1 MGWRIISPGRW
12 ALFYDHPKKP
22 GARWE
27 KKDAGVFAPVYN
39 KTGPQMTQMEL
50 ASQSQELPFGPR
62 ELLLS
67 AVMGQPWSLVNKK
80 NFRIRTYRIG
90 ATRVICSARDEF
102 RERLYDQFDIDSG
115 VLINKTQ
122 KNLAMY
128 RFAYGTDYDSVM
140 NMIIDYELT
149 ESESEYNSD

>member
-27 KKDAGVFAPVYN
+27 KNDAGVFAPVYY

-50 ASQSQELPFGPR
+50 ASRSRELPLGPR

-67 AVMGQPWSLVNKK
+67 AVMGEPWS
-80 NFRIRTYRIG
+80 FRTYRIG
-90 ATRVICSARDEF
+90 ATLAIRAARNEF
-102 RERLYDQFDIDSG
+102 RERLCDEFDIDSG
-115 VLINKTQ
+115 VLMNKTQ
-122 KNLAMY
+122 MNLAMY

-140 NMIIDYELT
+140 NMIIHYELT
-149 ESESEYNSD
+149 ESESEYDSD